1 MTTFHGTERIHD
13 IFGNTNMEPLT
24 EDDLSRLESRS
35 QSSTMLGRKDCKWVG
50 LLLKCYFRE
59 VGTLDELF
67 FFLTP
72 VHQKTTSV
80 LVYFSLFQLILSHKI
95 LFNHK
100 KNLKNTVLHTIQT
113 S

>member
-1 MTTFHGTERIHD
+1 MFDILKNENDTFHGTERIHD
-13 IFGNTNMEPLT
+13 ILGNTNMEPLT

-67 FFLTP
+67 FFFYSCSPENNERASIL
-72 VHQKTTSV
+72 
-80 LVYFSLFQLILSHKI
+80 LACFSLFSLTEHY
-95 LFNHK
+95 
-100 KNLKNTVLHTIQT
+100 
-113 S
+113 